1 MRSAHYANY
10 ILEEDK
16 RTTKGFK
23 EGCTQ
28 NGNREMRGGEDID
41 RFIALKVFNCDNLYM
56 FHCSRNAQATF
67 KEKPQLKIY

>member
-1 MRSAHYANY
+1 MYTEWKSGD
-10 ILEEDK
+10 E
-16 RTTKGFK
+16 
-23 EGCTQ
+23 
-28 NGNREMRGGEDID
+28 GGEDID

>member
-1 MRSAHYANY
+1 MYTEWKSG
-10 ILEEDK
+10 D
-16 RTTKGFK
+16 
-23 EGCTQ
+23 EG
-28 NGNREMRGGEDID
+28 GGEDID